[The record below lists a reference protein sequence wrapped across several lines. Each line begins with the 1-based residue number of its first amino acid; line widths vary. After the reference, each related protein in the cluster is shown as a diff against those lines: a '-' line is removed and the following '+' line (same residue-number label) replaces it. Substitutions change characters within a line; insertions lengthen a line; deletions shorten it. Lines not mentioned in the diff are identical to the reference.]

1 MIRARS
7 HYGAP
12 INLTGEGEGDFTGV
26 EGVFHLSIGEQLP
39 GRDARLEGN
48 LHFFPDRIE
57 AVRRDGNNHRN
68 KRLPSR
74 ETGVRLVD
82 KVERVVVLKE
92 RLLSGSRE
100 LHELDCE
107 QVVVVI

>member
-7 HYGAP
+7 KYGAR
-12 INLTGEGEGDFTGV
+12 INLAGEGEGDFTGV

-57 AVRRDGNNHRN
+57 AVRRDGINHRN
-68 KRLPSR
+68 KRLPSGQ
-74 ETGVRLVD
+74 TGVRLAD
-82 KVERVVVLKE
+82 KVERVVVLKD
-92 RLLSGSRE
+92 RLLSDSPE
-100 LHELDCE
+100 IHEL
-107 QVVVVI
+107 